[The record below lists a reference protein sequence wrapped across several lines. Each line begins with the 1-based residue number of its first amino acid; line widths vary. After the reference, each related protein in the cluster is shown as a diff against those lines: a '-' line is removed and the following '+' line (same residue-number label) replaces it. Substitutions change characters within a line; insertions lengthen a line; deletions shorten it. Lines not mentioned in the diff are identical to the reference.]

1 MLRLQELMG
10 FKQSAND
17 GLAQE
22 TKRLEDYTGRAN
34 KSGRLVSARQ
44 RNGGTLSSRSKRYH
58 YLMLLIIC

>member
-22 TKRLEDYTGRAN
+22 TKRLEDLY
-34 KSGRLVSARQ
+34 RQ
-44 RNGGTLSSRSKRYH
+44 SEQIWKTSISKAKKWRDTVKQK
-58 YLMLLIIC
+58 